1 MSRNKLH
8 MTTAD
13 SGKGHRTKRL
23 QPQQS
28 GRRSQTGRWS
38 QTGRYELSVALAT
51 KRSPQRQPHHLK

>member
-1 MSRNKLH
+1 